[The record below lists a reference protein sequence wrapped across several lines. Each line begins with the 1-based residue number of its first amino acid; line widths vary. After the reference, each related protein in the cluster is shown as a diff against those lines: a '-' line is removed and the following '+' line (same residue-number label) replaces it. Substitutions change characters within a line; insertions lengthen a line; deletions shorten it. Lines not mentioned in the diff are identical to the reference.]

1 MKTKNTVME
10 EIDLL
15 ELAKALL
22 RRWWAL
28 VLAVVIFGMAA
39 FGYTYFLID
48 PLYKSSALLY
58 VNNSDISLG
67 STSFSMSSADLSAAQ
82 KLVNTYIVILK
93 SRTALNEVKSRANLD
108 YSYEELKGMIS
119 AAPVNST
126 EVFEVVVTSKDPA
139 EAERIA
145 NTIASVLPDK
155 ISDIMSGSDV
165 RIVDYAVIASHRSS
179 PSYTRNTAIG
189 MIIGLIISAIVI
201 IIAYLMDDNI
211 RSEDYLTQTYPDI
224 PLLAV
229 IPDMVG
235 SKHSGGYYGYG
246 YRGYG
251 YGDYEY
257 QRPAKKPKEETA
269 KTEGIPAQADKSL
282 PKQSQNKRA

>member
-67 STSFSMSSADLSAAQ
+67 STSFSISSADLSAAQ

-126 EVFEVVVTSKDPA
+126 EVFEVVVTSKNPA

-155 ISDIMSGSDV
+155 ISDIVSGSDV
-165 RIVDYAVIASHRSS
+165 RIVDYAVIPSHRSS

-269 KTEGIPAQADKSL
+269 KTEEIPAQADKSL